1 MNMPIAAEISGKEF
15 QRDGVPLTD
24 KVPAYWQSV
33 YHGEVESPELGRVV
47 LDKEGVKSSIGHG
60 IGSLKSAAFF
70 AVPEVIQKGRVFD
83 RQRNRKGRGYDT
95 AVLAAPV
102 SIGGK
107 EYICEVVVE
116 QRQNRQGF
124 YLHKVELKEKLG
136 NVFKTSTEGG
146 TRQASK
152 SILAFLNDEINTLWK
167 KCSKI
172 LDENGEP
179 LVVYH
184 VILDKPHKITQE
196 ITHTKKPATLVRESR
211 VSLF

>member
-95 AVLAAPV
+95 AALAAPV

-124 YLHKVELKEKLG
+124 YLH
-136 NVFKTSTEGG
+136 
-146 TRQASK
+146 
-152 SILAFLNDEINTLWK
+152 
-167 KCSKI
+167 
-172 LDENGEP
+172 
-179 LVVYH
+179 
-184 VILDKPHKITQE
+184 
-196 ITHTKKPATLVRESR
+196 
-211 VSLF
+211 